1 MIPHKPSSSSTMI
14 YTFTRPNKD
23 EKTGSNAFKSSSKY
37 ILTYSANRMKS
48 PLLKNYVQQN
58 KTLVHRKSKSNLS
71 MPNRY
76 HLKISIDSSASD
88 LSNQESF
95 YFSRKKKKENIKTVQ
110 NIVDSLLSDD
120 PTVDL
125 PMKNT
130 KNKIKSVT
138 EINTI
143 QRLKDIDPKKYI
155 AENYKSEP
163 ENKEEFKSYN
173 IQVDSLG
180 SQHNRVSFLEGVNSY
195 VLNQKTFRSLKR
207 NDICN
212 ITTKS
217 PIELEMDQKP
227 KRGFYFSLDNKRA
240 KKKYVNYYFSNYM
253 INMVSPTKIKFL
265 PTIDEI
271 IEKNMN
277 SVNNTFDKI
286 KEISKEF
293 GIKKV
298 KINSM

>member
-76 HLKISIDSSASD
+76 H
-88 LSNQESF
+88 
-95 YFSRKKKKENIKTVQ
+95 FSRKKKKENIKTVQ

-271 IEKNMN
+271 IEKNIN